1 MKQLKISTQASM
13 RGTGVRFWCLSLLSC
28 LLPGVRVSPLLARGQ
43 ARSTSPADRR
53 AGSCAAAR
61 CPAVCAPAADRT
73 PPRGRAASRRS
84 ASTHQRAVSVLIRRH
99 SQQRGLHAAGFGA
112 ADDEVAAISLS
123 GFSHC
128 CPTARGG
135 PVWTGG
141 EGNWM
146 GESMPLHAASY
157 GHSTTL
163 RCPRASAPELKHG
176 AAA

>member
-1 MKQLKISTQASM
+1 MYQNHRKLPPMKMSLIS
-13 RGTGVRFWCLSLLSC
+13 
-28 LLPGVRVSPLLARGQ
+28 
-43 ARSTSPADRR
+43 
-53 AGSCAAAR
+53 
-61 CPAVCAPAADRT
+61 AADLT
-73 PPRGRAASRRS
+73 S
-84 ASTHQRAVSVLIRRH
+84 L
-99 SQQRGLHAAGFGA
+99 LHAAGFGA

-123 GFSHC
+123 GFSNC